1 MLHIILT
8 VLKII
13 GIFLLILLG
22 TILFVVVAVLAAPI
36 TYDISGEW
44 NQQFT
49 LRGKIRWL
57 YHILG
62 ISLEFQEGNPA
73 VKISL
78 FGRVL
83 GEEKKK
89 NQPKVS
95 RKKQDSGQKL
105 SSEKQQ
111 GSRQK
116 QSSGQKQDAEQK
128 SLSEQNSEQNSRK
141 TEVMAEEKPAEPVKQ
156 TKSEAVTPEKTK
168 IDPEEKEEVFSDWDL
183 LLDEELEKEQ
193 RQEPIKKSQTGE
205 AETAKEEGTAEDEGI
220 AEEEPEENPVITMIH
235 RFAAFL
241 EQESVKR
248 LIRKLWKS
256 IGKIFGHLRPS
267 VLFLKG
273 RIGMDDPALTGK
285 IMEVA
290 AVLYAFYGEHIQLV
304 SDFEEEVLE
313 AEFTIKGRIVP
324 GYLIIKI
331 LGMGLRILLNKECR
345 ALYKDI
351 KQNLA

>member
-62 ISLEFQEGNPA
+62 ISLELQEGNPA

-89 NQPKVS
+89 NQPKTS

-168 IDPEEKEEVFSDWDL
+168 IDPEEKEEVFSDWDP
-183 LLDEELEKEQ
+183 LLDEELEKLEKGQ
-193 RQEPIKKSQTGE
+193 KL
-205 AETAKEEGTAEDEGI
+205 
-220 AEEEPEENPVITMIH
+220 H

-256 IGKIFGHLRPS
+256 ICKIFGHLRPS

>member
-141 TEVMAEEKPAEPVKQ
+141 AEVMAEEKPAEPVKQ

-168 IDPEEKEEVFSDWDL
+168 IDLEEKEEVFSDWDP
-183 LLDEELEKEQ
+183 LLDEELEKLEKEQ
-193 RQEPIKKSQTGE
+193 KL
-205 AETAKEEGTAEDEGI
+205 
-220 AEEEPEENPVITMIH
+220 H

-313 AEFTIKGRIVP
+313 AEFMIKGRIVP

>member
-89 NQPKVS
+89 NQPKTS

-116 QSSGQKQDAEQK
+116 QSSGQKQDMEQK

-168 IDPEEKEEVFSDWDL
+168 IDPEEKEEVFSDWDP
-183 LLDEELEKEQ
+183 LLDEELEKLEKEQ
-193 RQEPIKKSQTGE
+193 KL
-205 AETAKEEGTAEDEGI
+205 
-220 AEEEPEENPVITMIH
+220 H

>member
-95 RKKQDSGQKL
+95 RKK
-105 SSEKQQ
+105 
-111 GSRQK
+111 
-116 QSSGQKQDAEQK
+116 
-128 SLSEQNSEQNSRK
+128 
-141 TEVMAEEKPAEPVKQ
+141 
-156 TKSEAVTPEKTK
+156 
-168 IDPEEKEEVFSDWDL
+168 
-183 LLDEELEKEQ
+183 
-193 RQEPIKKSQTGE
+193 
-205 AETAKEEGTAEDEGI
+205 
-220 AEEEPEENPVITMIH
+220 
-235 RFAAFL
+235 
-241 EQESVKR
+241 
-248 LIRKLWKS
+248 
-256 IGKIFGHLRPS
+256 
-267 VLFLKG
+267 
-273 RIGMDDPALTGK
+273 
-285 IMEVA
+285 
-290 AVLYAFYGEHIQLV
+290 
-304 SDFEEEVLE
+304 
-313 AEFTIKGRIVP
+313 
-324 GYLIIKI
+324 
-331 LGMGLRILLNKECR
+331 
-345 ALYKDI
+345 
-351 KQNLA
+351 

>member
-168 IDPEEKEEVFSDWDL
+168 IDPEEKEEVFSDWDP
-183 LLDEELEKEQ
+183 LLDEELEKLEKEQ
-193 RQEPIKKSQTGE
+193 KL
-205 AETAKEEGTAEDEGI
+205 
-220 AEEEPEENPVITMIH
+220 H
-235 RFAAFL
+235 RFAAFF

-256 IGKIFGHLRPS
+256 ICKIFGHLRPS

>member
-168 IDPEEKEEVFSDWDL
+168 IDPEEKEEVFSDWDP
-183 LLDEELEKEQ
+183 LLDEELEKLEKEQ
-193 RQEPIKKSQTGE
+193 KL
-205 AETAKEEGTAEDEGI
+205 
-220 AEEEPEENPVITMIH
+220 H

-256 IGKIFGHLRPS
+256 ICKIFGHLRPS

>member
-168 IDPEEKEEVFSDWDL
+168 IDPEEKEEVFSDWDP
-183 LLDEELEKEQ
+183 LLDEELEKLEKGQ
-193 RQEPIKKSQTGE
+193 KL
-205 AETAKEEGTAEDEGI
+205 
-220 AEEEPEENPVITMIH
+220 H

>member
-116 QSSGQKQDAEQK
+116 QSSGQKQDT
-128 SLSEQNSEQNSRK
+128 EQNSEQNSRK

-168 IDPEEKEEVFSDWDL
+168 IDPEEKEEVFSDWDP
-183 LLDEELEKEQ
+183 LLDEELEKLEKEQ
-193 RQEPIKKSQTGE
+193 KL
-205 AETAKEEGTAEDEGI
+205 
-220 AEEEPEENPVITMIH
+220 H

-256 IGKIFGHLRPS
+256 ICKIFGHLRPS

>member
-141 TEVMAEEKPAEPVKQ
+141 AEVMAEEKPAEPVKQ

-168 IDPEEKEEVFSDWDL
+168 IDPEEKEEVFSDWDP
-183 LLDEELEKEQ
+183 LLDEELEKLEKEQ
-193 RQEPIKKSQTGE
+193 KL
-205 AETAKEEGTAEDEGI
+205 
-220 AEEEPEENPVITMIH
+220 H

-256 IGKIFGHLRPS
+256 ICKIFGHLRPS

>member
-116 QSSGQKQDAEQK
+116 QSSGQKQDT
-128 SLSEQNSEQNSRK
+128 EQNSEQNSRK

-193 RQEPIKKSQTGE
+193 RL
-205 AETAKEEGTAEDEGI
+205 
-220 AEEEPEENPVITMIH
+220 H
-235 RFAAFL
+235 RFAAF
-241 EQESVKR
+241 
-248 LIRKLWKS
+248 
-256 IGKIFGHLRPS
+256 
-267 VLFLKG
+267 
-273 RIGMDDPALTGK
+273 
-285 IMEVA
+285 
-290 AVLYAFYGEHIQLV
+290 
-304 SDFEEEVLE
+304 
-313 AEFTIKGRIVP
+313 
-324 GYLIIKI
+324 
-331 LGMGLRILLNKECR
+331 
-345 ALYKDI
+345 
-351 KQNLA
+351 

>member
-116 QSSGQKQDAEQK
+116 QSSGQKQDT
-128 SLSEQNSEQNSRK
+128 EQNSEQNSRK

-168 IDPEEKEEVFSDWDL
+168 IDPEEKEEVFSDWDP
-183 LLDEELEKEQ
+183 LLDEELEKLEKEQ
-193 RQEPIKKSQTGE
+193 KL
-205 AETAKEEGTAEDEGI
+205 
-220 AEEEPEENPVITMIH
+220 H

-345 ALYKDI
+345 ALYKDM
-351 KQNLA
+351 KQNPA

>member
-1 MLHIILT
+1 
-8 VLKII
+8 
-13 GIFLLILLG
+13 
-22 TILFVVVAVLAAPI
+22 
-36 TYDISGEW
+36 
-44 NQQFT
+44 
-49 LRGKIRWL
+49 
-57 YHILG
+57 
-62 ISLEFQEGNPA
+62 
-73 VKISL
+73 
-78 FGRVL
+78 
-83 GEEKKK
+83 
-89 NQPKVS
+89 
-95 RKKQDSGQKL
+95 
-105 SSEKQQ
+105 
-111 GSRQK
+111 
-116 QSSGQKQDAEQK
+116 
-128 SLSEQNSEQNSRK
+128 
-141 TEVMAEEKPAEPVKQ
+141 MAEEKPAEPVKQ

-168 IDPEEKEEVFSDWDL
+168 IDPEEKEEVFSDWDP
-183 LLDEELEKEQ
+183 LLDEELEKLEKGQ
-193 RQEPIKKSQTGE
+193 KL
-205 AETAKEEGTAEDEGI
+205 
-220 AEEEPEENPVITMIH
+220 H

-256 IGKIFGHLRPS
+256 ICKIFGHLRPS

>member
-62 ISLEFQEGNPA
+62 ISLELQEGNPA

-89 NQPKVS
+89 NQPKTS
-95 RKKQDSGQKL
+95 RKKQDSGQRP

-111 GSRQK
+111 CSRQK
-116 QSSGQKQDAEQK
+116 QSSGQKQDT
-128 SLSEQNSEQNSRK
+128 EQNSEQNSRK

-168 IDPEEKEEVFSDWDL
+168 IDPEEKEEVFSDWDP
-183 LLDEELEKEQ
+183 LLDEELEKLEKGQ
-193 RQEPIKKSQTGE
+193 KL
-205 AETAKEEGTAEDEGI
+205 
-220 AEEEPEENPVITMIH
+220 H

>member
-141 TEVMAEEKPAEPVKQ
+141 AEVMAEEKPAEPVKQ

-168 IDPEEKEEVFSDWDL
+168 IDPEEKEEVFSDWDP
-183 LLDEELEKEQ
+183 LLDEELEKLEKEQ
-193 RQEPIKKSQTGE
+193 KL
-205 AETAKEEGTAEDEGI
+205 
-220 AEEEPEENPVITMIH
+220 H

>member
-62 ISLEFQEGNPA
+62 ISLELQEGNPA

-168 IDPEEKEEVFSDWDL
+168 IDPEEKEEVFSDWDP

-193 RQEPIKKSQTGE
+193 RL
-205 AETAKEEGTAEDEGI
+205 
-220 AEEEPEENPVITMIH
+220 H

>member
-89 NQPKVS
+89 NQPKTS

-193 RQEPIKKSQTGE
+193 RL
-205 AETAKEEGTAEDEGI
+205 
-220 AEEEPEENPVITMIH
+220 H

-256 IGKIFGHLRPS
+256 ICKIFGHLRPS

>member
-141 TEVMAEEKPAEPVKQ
+141 AEVMAEEKPAEPVKQ

-193 RQEPIKKSQTGE
+193 RL
-205 AETAKEEGTAEDEGI
+205 
-220 AEEEPEENPVITMIH
+220 H

-256 IGKIFGHLRPS
+256 ICKIFGHLRPS

>member
-89 NQPKVS
+89 NQPKTS
-95 RKKQDSGQKL
+95 RKKQDSGQRP

-111 GSRQK
+111 CSRQK
-116 QSSGQKQDAEQK
+116 QSSGQKQDMEQK
-128 SLSEQNSEQNSRK
+128 SLSEQSSEQNSRK

-193 RQEPIKKSQTGE
+193 RL
-205 AETAKEEGTAEDEGI
+205 
-220 AEEEPEENPVITMIH
+220 H

>member
-62 ISLEFQEGNPA
+62 ISLELQEGNPA

-168 IDPEEKEEVFSDWDL
+168 IDLEEKEEVFSDWDP
-183 LLDEELEKEQ
+183 LLDEELEKLEKEQ
-193 RQEPIKKSQTGE
+193 KL
-205 AETAKEEGTAEDEGI
+205 
-220 AEEEPEENPVITMIH
+220 H

-313 AEFTIKGRIVP
+313 AEFMIKGRIVP

>member
-141 TEVMAEEKPAEPVKQ
+141 AEVMAEEKPAEPVKQ

-168 IDPEEKEEVFSDWDL
+168 IDPEEKEEVFSDWDP
-183 LLDEELEKEQ
+183 LLDEELEKLEKEQ
-193 RQEPIKKSQTGE
+193 KL
-205 AETAKEEGTAEDEGI
+205 
-220 AEEEPEENPVITMIH
+220 H

-256 IGKIFGHLRPS
+256 ICKIFGHLRPS

-345 ALYKDI
+345 ALYKDM
-351 KQNLA
+351 KQNPA

>member
-168 IDPEEKEEVFSDWDL
+168 IDPEEKEEVFSDWDP
-183 LLDEELEKEQ
+183 LLDEELEKLEKEQ
-193 RQEPIKKSQTGE
+193 KL
-205 AETAKEEGTAEDEGI
+205 
-220 AEEEPEENPVITMIH
+220 H

-256 IGKIFGHLRPS
+256 ICKIFGHLRPS

-345 ALYKDI
+345 ALYKDM
-351 KQNLA
+351 KQNPA

>member
-193 RQEPIKKSQTGE
+193 RL
-205 AETAKEEGTAEDEGI
+205 
-220 AEEEPEENPVITMIH
+220 H

-324 GYLIIKI
+324 GYLIIEI

>member
-168 IDPEEKEEVFSDWDL
+168 IDPEEKEEVFSDWDP
-183 LLDEELEKEQ
+183 LLDEELEKLEKGQ
-193 RQEPIKKSQTGE
+193 KL
-205 AETAKEEGTAEDEGI
+205 
-220 AEEEPEENPVITMIH
+220 H

-256 IGKIFGHLRPS
+256 ICKIFGHLRPS

>member
-116 QSSGQKQDAEQK
+116 QSSGQKQDT
-128 SLSEQNSEQNSRK
+128 EQNSEQNSRK

-168 IDPEEKEEVFSDWDL
+168 IDPEEKEEVFSDWDP
-183 LLDEELEKEQ
+183 LLDEELEKLEKGQ
-193 RQEPIKKSQTGE
+193 KL
-205 AETAKEEGTAEDEGI
+205 
-220 AEEEPEENPVITMIH
+220 H

-256 IGKIFGHLRPS
+256 ICKIFGHLRPS

>member
-116 QSSGQKQDAEQK
+116 QSSGQKQDT
-128 SLSEQNSEQNSRK
+128 EQNSEQNSRK

-193 RQEPIKKSQTGE
+193 RL
-205 AETAKEEGTAEDEGI
+205 
-220 AEEEPEENPVITMIH
+220 H

-256 IGKIFGHLRPS
+256 ICKIFGHLRPS

>member
-168 IDPEEKEEVFSDWDL
+168 IDPEEKEEVFSDWDP

-193 RQEPIKKSQTGE
+193 RL
-205 AETAKEEGTAEDEGI
+205 
-220 AEEEPEENPVITMIH
+220 H

-256 IGKIFGHLRPS
+256 ICKIFGHLRPS